1 MEFEFLNI
9 VWRENWKSR
18 YVIAYLFQGINIIIL
33 VIIFGIV
40 IESLASFHY
49 GWQWSSTEK
58 KPENSN
64 FLTVLTKYNGRI
76 LNYYI
81 PMTPLWNRRSSRI
94 AQSSVSSWTRIIRN
108 SVSGSANF
116 FWQIAFSTF
125 ISSGGN
131 DYFSVIF
138 ILFIFWSNQNIIAWR
153 LLWGWW
159 GQTSDTKVI
168 RRFQKSC

>member
-1 MEFEFLNI
+1 MLLK
-9 VWRENWKSR
+9 VWQVSMMVGNGPP
-18 YVIAYLFQGINIIIL
+18 L
-33 VIIFGIV
+33 
-40 IESLASFHY
+40 
-49 GWQWSSTEK
+49 K
-58 KPENSN
+58 KAGKFKFSYS
-64 FLTVLTKYNGRI
+64 TKYNGKI
-76 LNYYI
+76 LSYYI